1 MRARA
6 WSVISAVNLVIG
18 ARDGDYQSIVEEA
31 MGNSNQICEQIE
43 KDLRRTFPSHYLFH
57 SQKEED
63 DLMNSSF
70 ICEDLDPD
78 GVESLRRILNAY
90 ALYDEEIGYCQGMNF
105 IAATC
110 LTFMPEE
117 ESFWLLVA
125 IMNDDPYC
133 MRELFTTDMAGS
145 LETLF
150 VADRLV
156 QKLLPD
162 LHQHLENEGINISMF
177 ATQWLMTI
185 FSSSFDFDL
194 VSKVWDNFLVEGWKV
209 VYRVFIAILASCE
222 QDLLN
227 LPFEHILT
235 FLRDK
240 LPSRIDGQTILSA
253 SLGVRLRSRHIRKY
267 TKEFR
272 MTQSQENF
280 KSRRSSSG
288 SSGVK
293 KVKQRGK
300 DLVQKLAVGS

>member
-1 MRARA
+1 M
-6 WSVISAVNLVIG
+6 
-18 ARDGDYQSIVEEA
+18 
-31 MGNSNQICEQIE
+31 
-43 KDLRRTFPSHYLFH
+43 F
-57 SQKEED
+57 
-63 DLMNSSF
+63 
-70 ICEDLDPD
+70 
-78 GVESLRRILNAY
+78 
-90 ALYDEEIGYCQGMNF
+90 
-105 IAATC
+105 
-110 LTFMPEE
+110 LTFLPEE

-133 MRELFTTDMAGS
+133 MRELFTTDMSGS

-156 QKLLPD
+156 KKLLPD
-162 LHQHLENEGINISMF
+162 LHQHLESEGINISMF

-209 VYRVFIAILASCE
+209 VYRVFIAILGSCE

-227 LPFEHILT
+227 LQFEHILT

-240 LPSRIDGQTILSA
+240 LPSRIDGQNILSA

-272 MTQSQENF
+272 MMQSNENF
-280 KSRRSSSG
+280 KSRSSSG

-293 KVKQRGK
+293 KVKQRGI
-300 DLVQKLAVGS
+300 DLVKKLNVGSNDV